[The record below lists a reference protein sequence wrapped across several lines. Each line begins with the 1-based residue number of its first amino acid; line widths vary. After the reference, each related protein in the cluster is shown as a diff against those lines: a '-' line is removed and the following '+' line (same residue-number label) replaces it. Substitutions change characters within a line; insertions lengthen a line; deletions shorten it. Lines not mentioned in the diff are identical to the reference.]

1 MQDIHKNWRNFL
13 HEAQR
18 PEPVIK
24 QTTLTEEE
32 LVLIGESR
40 VEDAKKKYS
49 GVERFVDRLAD
60 ADPSKNNKYLMWM
73 MKQLDLEMRRLMRV
87 AGDDAPSETVA
98 QDVYFTSLFNYSIK
112 IGEVIE
118 DFHKNAQR
126 LKNKDINSYKT
137 LEDVET
143 VNRELG
149 FSKRLKRK
157 GEKIKALQ
165 DVEVLIEND
174 YFYIARPYTVEAA
187 AELGGAR
194 GATSWCIARGACGEE
209 WFTKYTGEG
218 KSFYYIISKYLPK
231 PPKSYSSMT
240 ALTYQHGD
248 LHAIN
253 DGDNQDI
260 DEGDF
265 EQNFFEVM
273 FAGTVVNPEKA
284 LEVWNDMST
293 GEPTPE
299 VIQKVIT
306 ALVRDFGGEYDED
319 IEDVTDVDEIYDVG
333 NRIISSLIQDIMY
346 VSRGDAEENPA
357 GPKEED
363 FNEILNEFDF
373 NHVWVSLNDPMDY
386 GGDRW
391 LWEAGAQFE
400 LPDDLPWVDT
410 GDGSPVPGDYE
421 DELVEI
427 FQEKADTEGYRHP
440 DETEWDDYAE
450 EINMR
455 FNPAYDEIEGPP
467 AFKDFC
473 ESMKQFDDNYDD
485 VQRAA
490 LEEIKNRGYIKTEA
504 YTKRKKLFD
513 ELPDFK
519 NFDVKLEKGEI
530 KVFTQFE
537 LDLSGFL
544 QAIKFNELEDTREDH
559 QRSQAEPSTTQRAYA
574 GRLIRTIERHLGGNS
589 YSRHA
594 MTPNAPI
601 VNDWVASTA
610 MMFKSVTAQSEKQI
624 ELPLSESQRW
634 EPISEVPRIDF
645 LALKTEISPAEK
657 MQGTILFNIPIKLDA
672 GIIQET
678 LRYITWLDRYF
689 NQSMDLLR
697 KSILQS
703 AEIEGRKAKDQEPQL
718 FKSPDSSPAAAA
730 RALDAALGQRV
741 PASDQS
747 PASPT
752 PESPEALT
760 EKKINKLL
768 TTHKNIHESWSKYL
782 QKEQ

>member
-306 ALVRDFGGEYDED
+306 ALVRDFGGEY
-319 IEDVTDVDEIYDVG
+319 Y
-333 NRIISSLIQDIMY
+333 
-346 VSRGDAEENPA
+346 
-357 GPKEED
+357 
-363 FNEILNEFDF
+363 
-373 NHVWVSLNDPMDY
+373 
-386 GGDRW
+386 
-391 LWEAGAQFE
+391 
-400 LPDDLPWVDT
+400 
-410 GDGSPVPGDYE
+410 
-421 DELVEI
+421 
-427 FQEKADTEGYRHP
+427 
-440 DETEWDDYAE
+440 
-450 EINMR
+450 
-455 FNPAYDEIEGPP
+455 
-467 AFKDFC
+467 
-473 ESMKQFDDNYDD
+473 
-485 VQRAA
+485 
-490 LEEIKNRGYIKTEA
+490 
-504 YTKRKKLFD
+504 
-513 ELPDFK
+513 
-519 NFDVKLEKGEI
+519 
-530 KVFTQFE
+530 
-537 LDLSGFL
+537 
-544 QAIKFNELEDTREDH
+544 
-559 QRSQAEPSTTQRAYA
+559 
-574 GRLIRTIERHLGGNS
+574 
-589 YSRHA
+589 
-594 MTPNAPI
+594 
-601 VNDWVASTA
+601 
-610 MMFKSVTAQSEKQI
+610 
-624 ELPLSESQRW
+624 
-634 EPISEVPRIDF
+634 
-645 LALKTEISPAEK
+645 
-657 MQGTILFNIPIKLDA
+657 
-672 GIIQET
+672 
-678 LRYITWLDRYF
+678 
-689 NQSMDLLR
+689 
-697 KSILQS
+697 
-703 AEIEGRKAKDQEPQL
+703 
-718 FKSPDSSPAAAA
+718 
-730 RALDAALGQRV
+730 
-741 PASDQS
+741 
-747 PASPT
+747 
-752 PESPEALT
+752 
-760 EKKINKLL
+760 
-768 TTHKNIHESWSKYL
+768 
-782 QKEQ
+782 

>member
-157 GEKIKALQ
+157 GEKIKALE
-165 DVEVLIEND
+165 DVEVLVEND

-346 VSRGDAEENPA
+346 VSQGDAEENPA